1 MSHSPQVRCLL
12 LMRPCAADTLAR
24 CSSCHHPAADYA
36 ALRAGRTTAVLPTSI
51 MSMLVPLEGN
61 ADSLFDNYQP
71 LAAIRSTLY
80 QPIPD
85 TDSKQ

>member
-1 MSHSPQVRCLL
+1 
-12 LMRPCAADTLAR
+12 
-24 CSSCHHPAADYA
+24 
-36 ALRAGRTTAVLPTSI
+36 